1 MWIYL
6 LIGLLFLILALEGY
20 FKGGINGVI
29 TLFGVILA
37 INFSDSFGGLAF
49 GWFTEG
55 KWPIDVNPFWH
66 RAMPIL
72 FGFISL
78 VLIFAIAGF
87 VVSVIVRKRLSDRWD
102 EFKLENF
109 KIMNRKLGLCIGMV
123 TALIYSVTMLSI
135 IYSLGNFTVPFK
147 QDSGDE
153 GLLAKLN
160 EARIQLDDT
169 PFLGIAAAYDTT
181 PELHYEVRNL
191 LMKIWNDRGK
201 KLQDLLTAYPGFYAL
216 AEETEIKSL
225 IGSQGSDS
233 SSEDSGDS
241 YTDDSYTVS
250 DEGSGTGESL
260 YEMWKSGDSLTLDQ
274 ILSNSDVVNSINNR
288 YEELKA
294 IEAGSKEEKKLL
306 NFMNDI
312 EQFFETGQS
321 DLYGRD
327 RIVGR
332 WKFAKNASLR
342 ATKENYVDVSSVEEM
357 RAIGSRM
364 NQMQGVWAKV
374 WPESDG
380 NVIRF
385 YGYSKSAMFSQVL
398 NGVKG
403 IYQKA
408 LDEGEIEDEDGVIG
422 NYNFSRP
429 AEYGQAYGQ
438 EGEEEGGSKQADI
451 ETTKRMIQWVN
462 NNKPEYIPSKFASA
476 RLAQNRGANSRAQLI
491 SSKGEWS
498 GSGSLYRLNVDGVRE
513 EISKELMLFVGVAG
527 RGIVLKGKNV
537 KANLIEAAEQKQLS
551 KDDKKRTE
559 RMQIR
564 LGKDVLV
571 FTRF

>member
-29 TLFGVILA
+29 TLLGVILA

-87 VVSVIVRKRLSDRWD
+87 VVSMIVRKRLSDRWD
-102 EFKLENF
+102 EFQLDNF

-123 TALIYSVTMLSI
+123 TALIYSVMMLSI
-135 IYSLGNFTVPFK
+135 IYSLGNFTVPLK

-160 EARIQLDDT
+160 QARIQLDDT
-169 PFLGIAAAYDTT
+169 PFLGIAAAYDKT

-191 LMKIWNDRGK
+191 LMKIWDDRGK

-216 AEETEIKSL
+216 AEESEIKSL
-225 IGSQGSDS
+225 IGSEGSDS

-241 YTDDSYTVS
+241 YADDSYAVS

-260 YEMWKSGDSLTLDQ
+260 YEMWKSGDSLTLEQ
-274 ILSNSDVVNSINNR
+274 ILSNSDVVNAINNR

-306 NFMNDI
+306 DFMNDI

-403 IYQKA
+403 VYQKA

-422 NYNFSRP
+422 DYNFSRP

-438 EGEEEGGSKQADI
+438 EGEEAGESKQADI

-498 GSGSLYRLNVDGVRE
+498 GSGSLYRLNVDGVQE
-513 EISKELMLFVGVAG
+513 KISKELMLFVGVAG
-527 RGIVLKGKNV
+527 REIVLKGKNV
-537 KANLIEAAEQKQLS
+537 KANLVEAAEQEQLS
-551 KDDKKRTE
+551 KDDKQRTE

>member
-20 FKGGINGVI
+20 FKGGINGLI
-29 TLFGVILA
+29 TLIGVVLA
-37 INFSDSFGGLAF
+37 VNFSDAFGGFAF
-49 GWFTEG
+49 GWYTDG

-66 RAMPIL
+66 RAMPSL

-87 VVSVIVRKRLSDRWD
+87 VVSMIVRKRLSDRWD
-102 EFKLENF
+102 EFQLDNF
-109 KIMNRKLGLCIGMV
+109 KGMNRKFGLCTGLV
-123 TALIYSVTMLSI
+123 NALIYSVMMLAI
-135 IYSLGNFTVPFK
+135 IYRLGNFTVPFK

-160 EARIQLDDT
+160 EARVQLDDT
-169 PFLGIAAAYDTT
+169 PFLNIAAAYDKT
-181 PELHYEVRNL
+181 PDLHYQVQDL
-191 LMKIWNDRGK
+191 IMKIWDDRGRN
-201 KLQDLLTAYPGFYAL
+201 LQDLLTAYPGFYAL
-216 AEETEIKSL
+216 AEESEIKSL
-225 IGSQGSDS
+225 IESGESDS
-233 SSEDSGDS
+233 S
-241 YTDDSYTVS
+241 DDSYAVS

-260 YEMWKSGDSLTLDQ
+260 YEMWKNGDSLTLDQ
-274 ILSNSDVVNSINNR
+274 ILSNSDVVAAINNR
-288 YEELKA
+288 YEELKS
-294 IEAGSKEEKKLL
+294 IDAGSKEEKQLINLIDDIK
-306 NFMNDI
+306 NF
-312 EQFFETGQS
+312 FLTGQS

-332 WKFAKNASLR
+332 WKFARNASLR
-342 ATKENYVDVSSVEEM
+342 ATKENYVDVSSVDEM

-364 NQMQGVWAKV
+364 VQMEGVWAKV
-374 WPESDG
+374 WPENDG

-385 YGYSKSAMFSQVL
+385 YGYSKSAMYAEVL
-398 NGVKG
+398 KDVNE

-408 LDEGEIEDEDGVIG
+408 LDEGEIEEEDSLG
-422 NYNFSRP
+422 NYNYSRP
-429 AEYGQAYGQ
+429 VEYGQ
-438 EGEEEGGSKQADI
+438 EGVEEGENKKVDTEA
-451 ETTKRMIQWVN
+451 TKKMIQWVET
-462 NNKPEYIPSKFASA
+462 NKPGYIPLMFAAA
-476 RLAQNRGANSRAQLI
+476 REDQKRGANSRAQLI

-498 GSGSLYRLNVDGVRE
+498 GAGSLYRLNVNGVQE
-513 EISKELMLFVGVAG
+513 KISRGLMPFVGAAG

-537 KANLIEAAEQKQLS
+537 KANLVEASEQKKSS
-551 KDDKKRTE
+551 KDDKKRAE

>member
-29 TLFGVILA
+29 TLLGVILA

-87 VVSVIVRKRLSDRWD
+87 VVSMIVRKRLSDRWD
-102 EFKLENF
+102 EFQLDNF

-123 TALIYSVTMLSI
+123 TALIYSVMMLSI

-160 EARIQLDDT
+160 QARIQLDDT
-169 PFLGIAAAYDTT
+169 PFLGIAAAYDKT

-191 LMKIWNDRGK
+191 LMKIWDDRGK

-216 AEETEIKSL
+216 AEESEIKSL
-225 IGSQGSDS
+225 IGSEGSDS

-241 YTDDSYTVS
+241 YADDSYAVS

-260 YEMWKSGDSLTLDQ
+260 YEMWKSGDSLTLEQ
-274 ILSNSDVVNSINNR
+274 ILSNSDVVNAINNR

-306 NFMNDI
+306 DFMNDI

-403 IYQKA
+403 VYQKA

-422 NYNFSRP
+422 DYNFSRP

-438 EGEEEGGSKQADI
+438 EGEEEGDSKQANI

-498 GSGSLYRLNVDGVRE
+498 GSGSLYRLNVDGVQE
-513 EISKELMLFVGVAG
+513 KISKELMLFVGVAG
-527 RGIVLKGKNV
+527 REIVLKGKNV
-537 KANLIEAAEQKQLS
+537 KANLVEAAEQEQLS
-551 KDDKKRTE
+551 KDDKQRTE

>member
-29 TLFGVILA
+29 TLLGVILA

-87 VVSVIVRKRLSDRWD
+87 VVSMIVRKRLSDRWD
-102 EFKLENF
+102 EFQLDNF

-123 TALIYSVTMLSI
+123 TALIYSVMMLSI
-135 IYSLGNFTVPFK
+135 IYSLGNFTVPLK

-160 EARIQLDDT
+160 QARIQLDDT
-169 PFLGIAAAYDTT
+169 PFLGIAAAYDKT

-191 LMKIWNDRGK
+191 LMKIWDDRGK

-216 AEETEIKSL
+216 AEESEIKSL
-225 IGSQGSDS
+225 IGSEGSDS

-241 YTDDSYTVS
+241 YADDSYAVS

-274 ILSNSDVVNSINNR
+274 ILSNSDVVNAINNR

-403 IYQKA
+403 VYQKA

-422 NYNFSRP
+422 DYNFSRP

-438 EGEEEGGSKQADI
+438 EGEEEGESKQADI

-498 GSGSLYRLNVDGVRE
+498 GSGSLYRLNVDGVQE
-513 EISKELMLFVGVAG
+513 KISKELMLFVGVAG
-527 RGIVLKGKNV
+527 REIVLKGKNV
-537 KANLIEAAEQKQLS
+537 KANLVEAAEQEQLS
-551 KDDKKRTE
+551 KDDKQRTE

>member
-20 FKGGINGVI
+20 FKGGINGLI
-29 TLFGVILA
+29 TLIGVVLA
-37 INFSDSFGGLAF
+37 VNFSDAFGGFAF
-49 GWFTEG
+49 GWYTDG

-66 RAMPIL
+66 RAMPSL

-87 VVSVIVRKRLSDRWD
+87 VVSTIVRKRLSDRWD
-102 EFKLENF
+102 EFQLDNF
-109 KIMNRKLGLCIGMV
+109 KGMNRKFGLCTGLV
-123 TALIYSVTMLSI
+123 TALIYSVMMLAI
-135 IYSLGNFTVPFK
+135 IYRLGNFTVPFK

-160 EARIQLDDT
+160 EARVQLDHT
-169 PFLGIAAAYDTT
+169 PFLNIAAAYDKT
-181 PELHYEVRNL
+181 PDLHYQVQDL
-191 LMKIWNDRGK
+191 IMKIWDDRGRN
-201 KLQDLLTAYPGFYAL
+201 LQDLLTAYPGFYAL
-216 AEETEIKSL
+216 AEESEIKSL
-225 IGSQGSDS
+225 IESGESES
-233 SSEDSGDS
+233 S
-241 YTDDSYTVS
+241 DDSYAVS

-260 YEMWKSGDSLTLDQ
+260 YEMWKNGDSLTLDQ
-274 ILSNSDVVNSINNR
+274 ILSNSDVVAAINNR
-288 YEELKA
+288 YEELKS
-294 IEAGSKEEKKLL
+294 IDAGSKEEKQLISLIDDIK
-306 NFMNDI
+306 NF
-312 EQFFETGQS
+312 FLTGQS

-342 ATKENYVDVSSVEEM
+342 ATKENYVDVSSVDEM

-364 NQMQGVWAKV
+364 VQMEGVWAKV
-374 WPESDG
+374 WPENDG

-385 YGYSKSAMFSQVL
+385 YGCSKSAMYAEVL
-398 NGVKG
+398 KDVNE

-408 LDEGEIEDEDGVIG
+408 LDEGEIEEEDSLG
-422 NYNFSRP
+422 NYNYSRP
-429 AEYGQAYGQ
+429 EEYGQ
-438 EGEEEGGSKQADI
+438 EGVEEGENKKVDTEA
-451 ETTKRMIQWVN
+451 TKKMIQWVET
-462 NNKPEYIPSKFASA
+462 NKPGYIPLMFAAA
-476 RLAQNRGANSRAQLI
+476 REDQKRGANSRAQLI
-491 SSKGEWS
+491 SSKGDWS
-498 GSGSLYRLNVDGVRE
+498 GAGSLYRLNVNGVQE
-513 EISKELMLFVGVAG
+513 EISRGLMPFVGAAG

-537 KANLIEAAEQKQLS
+537 KANLVEASEQKKSS
-551 KDDKKRTE
+551 KEDKKRAE

>member
-6 LIGLLFLILALEGY
+6 LIGFLFLILALEGY
-20 FKGGINGVI
+20 FKGGINGLI
-29 TLFGVILA
+29 TLLGVVLA
-37 INFSDSFGGLAF
+37 VNFSDAFGGLAF
-49 GWFTEG
+49 GWYTDG

-66 RAMPIL
+66 RAMPSL

-87 VVSVIVRKRLSDRWD
+87 VVSMIVRKRLSDRWD
-102 EFKLENF
+102 EFQLDNF
-109 KIMNRKLGLCIGMV
+109 KGMNRKFGLCTGLV
-123 TALIYSVTMLSI
+123 NALIYSVMMLAI
-135 IYSLGNFTVPFK
+135 IYRLGNFTVPFK

-160 EARIQLDDT
+160 EARVQLDDT
-169 PFLGIAAAYDTT
+169 PFLNIAAAYDKT
-181 PELHYEVRNL
+181 PDLHYEVQDL
-191 LMKIWNDRGK
+191 IMKIWDDRGRN
-201 KLQDLLTAYPGFYAL
+201 LQDLLTAYPGFYAL
-216 AEETEIKSL
+216 AEESEIKSL
-225 IGSQGSDS
+225 IESGESES
-233 SSEDSGDS
+233 S
-241 YTDDSYTVS
+241 DDSYAVS

-260 YEMWKSGDSLTLDQ
+260 YEMWKNGDSLTLDQ
-274 ILSNSDVVNSINNR
+274 ILSNSDVVAAINNR
-288 YEELKA
+288 YEELKS
-294 IEAGSKEEKKLL
+294 IDAGSKEEKQLISLIDDIK
-306 NFMNDI
+306 NF
-312 EQFFETGQS
+312 FLTGQS

-342 ATKENYVDVSSVEEM
+342 ATKENYVDVSSVDEM

-364 NQMQGVWAKV
+364 VQMEGVWAKV
-374 WPESDG
+374 WPENDG

-385 YGYSKSAMFSQVL
+385 YGYSKSAMYAEVL
-398 NGVKG
+398 KDVNE

-408 LDEGEIEDEDGVIG
+408 LDEGEIEEEDSLG
-422 NYNFSRP
+422 NYNYSRP
-429 AEYGQAYGQ
+429 VEYGQ
-438 EGEEEGGSKQADI
+438 EGVEEGENKKVDTEA
-451 ETTKRMIQWVN
+451 TKKMIQWVET
-462 NNKPEYIPSKFASA
+462 NKPGYIPLMFAAA
-476 RLAQNRGANSRAQLI
+476 REDQKRGANSRAQLI

-498 GSGSLYRLNVDGVRE
+498 GAGSLYRLNVNGVQE
-513 EISKELMLFVGVAG
+513 KISRGLMPFVGAAG

-537 KANLIEAAEQKQLS
+537 KANLVEASEQKKSS
-551 KDDKKRTE
+551 KDEKKRTE

>member
-29 TLFGVILA
+29 TLLGVILA

-87 VVSVIVRKRLSDRWD
+87 VVSMIVRKRLSDRWD
-102 EFKLENF
+102 EFQLDNF
-109 KIMNRKLGLCIGMV
+109 KIMNRKFGLCIGMV
-123 TALIYSVTMLSI
+123 TALIYSVMMLSI

-160 EARIQLDDT
+160 QARIQLDDT
-169 PFLGIAAAYDTT
+169 PFLGIAAAYDKT

-191 LMKIWNDRGK
+191 LMKIWDDRGK

-216 AEETEIKSL
+216 AEESEIKSL
-225 IGSQGSDS
+225 IGSEGSDS

-241 YTDDSYTVS
+241 YADDSYAVS

-260 YEMWKSGDSLTLDQ
+260 YEMWKSGDSLTLEQ
-274 ILSNSDVVNSINNR
+274 ILSNSDVVNAINNR

-306 NFMNDI
+306 DFMNDI

-403 IYQKA
+403 VYQKA

-422 NYNFSRP
+422 DYNFSRP

-438 EGEEEGGSKQADI
+438 EGEEEGESKQADI

-498 GSGSLYRLNVDGVRE
+498 GSGSLYRLNVDGVQE
-513 EISKELMLFVGVAG
+513 KISKELMLFVGVAG
-527 RGIVLKGKNV
+527 REIVLKGKNV
-537 KANLIEAAEQKQLS
+537 KANLVEAAEQEQLS
-551 KDDKKRTE
+551 KDDKQRTE

>member
-29 TLFGVILA
+29 TLLGVILA

-87 VVSVIVRKRLSDRWD
+87 VVSMIVRKRLSDRWD
-102 EFKLENF
+102 EFQLDNF

-123 TALIYSVTMLSI
+123 TALIYSVMMLSI

-160 EARIQLDDT
+160 QARIQLDDT
-169 PFLGIAAAYDTT
+169 PFLGIAAAYDKT

-191 LMKIWNDRGK
+191 LMKIWDDRGK

-216 AEETEIKSL
+216 AEESEIKSL
-225 IGSQGSDS
+225 IGSEGSDS

-241 YTDDSYTVS
+241 YADDSYAVS

-274 ILSNSDVVNSINNR
+274 ILSNSDVVNAINNR

-306 NFMNDI
+306 DFMNDI

-403 IYQKA
+403 VYQKA

-438 EGEEEGGSKQADI
+438 EGEEEGDSKQANI

-498 GSGSLYRLNVDGVRE
+498 GSGSLYRLNVDGVQE
-513 EISKELMLFVGVAG
+513 KISKELMLFVGVAG
-527 RGIVLKGKNV
+527 REIVLKGKNV
-537 KANLIEAAEQKQLS
+537 KANLVEAAEQEELS
-551 KDDKKRTE
+551 KDDKQRTE

>member
-29 TLFGVILA
+29 TLLGVILA

-87 VVSVIVRKRLSDRWD
+87 VVSMIVRKRLSDRWD
-102 EFKLENF
+102 EFQLDNF

-123 TALIYSVTMLSI
+123 TALIYSVMMLSI

-160 EARIQLDDT
+160 QARIQLDDT
-169 PFLGIAAAYDTT
+169 PFLGIAAAYDKT

-191 LMKIWNDRGK
+191 LMKIWDDRGK

-216 AEETEIKSL
+216 AEESEIKSL
-225 IGSQGSDS
+225 IGSEGSDS

-241 YTDDSYTVS
+241 YADDSYAVS

-274 ILSNSDVVNSINNR
+274 ILSNSDVVNAINNR

-306 NFMNDI
+306 DFMNDI

-403 IYQKA
+403 VYQKA

-422 NYNFSRP
+422 DYNFSRP

-438 EGEEEGGSKQADI
+438 EGEEEGDSKQADI

-498 GSGSLYRLNVDGVRE
+498 GSGSLYRLNVDGVQE
-513 EISKELMLFVGVAG
+513 KISKELMLFVGVAG
-527 RGIVLKGKNV
+527 REIVLKGKNV
-537 KANLIEAAEQKQLS
+537 KANLVEAAEQEQLS
-551 KDDKKRTE
+551 KDDKQRTE

>member
-29 TLFGVILA
+29 TLLGVILA

-87 VVSVIVRKRLSDRWD
+87 VVSMIVRKRLSDRWD
-102 EFKLENF
+102 EFQLDNF

-123 TALIYSVTMLSI
+123 TALIYSVMMLSI

-160 EARIQLDDT
+160 QARIQLDDT
-169 PFLGIAAAYDTT
+169 PFLGIAAAYDKT

-191 LMKIWNDRGK
+191 LMKIWDDRGK

-216 AEETEIKSL
+216 AEESEIKSL
-225 IGSQGSDS
+225 IGSEGSDS

-241 YTDDSYTVS
+241 YADDSYAVS

-274 ILSNSDVVNSINNR
+274 ILSNSDVVNAINNR

-306 NFMNDI
+306 DFMNDI

-403 IYQKA
+403 VYQKA

-438 EGEEEGGSKQADI
+438 EGEEEGESKQADI

-498 GSGSLYRLNVDGVRE
+498 GSGSLYRLNVDGVQE
-513 EISKELMLFVGVAG
+513 KISKELMLFVGVAG
-527 RGIVLKGKNV
+527 REIVLKGKNV
-537 KANLIEAAEQKQLS
+537 KANLVEAAEQEQLS
-551 KDDKKRTE
+551 KDDKQRTE

>member
-20 FKGGINGVI
+20 FKGGINGLI
-29 TLFGVILA
+29 TLLGVVLA
-37 INFSDSFGGLAF
+37 VNFSDAFGGLAF
-49 GWFTEG
+49 GWYTDG

-66 RAMPIL
+66 RTMPSI

-87 VVSVIVRKRLSDRWD
+87 VVSTIVRKRLSDRWD
-102 EFKLENF
+102 EFQLDNF
-109 KIMNRKLGLCIGMV
+109 KGVNRKFGLCTGLV
-123 TALIYSVTMLSI
+123 TALIYSVMMLAI
-135 IYSLGNFTVPFK
+135 IYRLGNFTVPFK

-160 EARIQLDDT
+160 EARVQLDDT
-169 PFLGIAAAYDTT
+169 PFLNIAAAYDKT
-181 PELHYEVRNL
+181 PDLHYQVQDL
-191 LMKIWNDRGK
+191 LMKIWDDRGRN
-201 KLQDLLTAYPGFYAL
+201 LQDLLTAYPGFYAL
-216 AEETEIKSL
+216 AEESEIKSL
-225 IGSQGSDS
+225 IESGESES
-233 SSEDSGDS
+233 S
-241 YTDDSYTVS
+241 DDSYAVS

-260 YEMWKSGDSLTLDQ
+260 YEMWKNGDSLTLDQ
-274 ILSNSDVVNSINNR
+274 ILSNSDVVAAINNR
-288 YEELKA
+288 YEELKT
-294 IEAGSKEEKKLL
+294 IDAGSKEEKQLINLIDDIK
-306 NFMNDI
+306 NF
-312 EQFFETGQS
+312 FLTGQS

-332 WKFAKNASLR
+332 WKFARNASLR
-342 ATKENYVDVSSVEEM
+342 ATKENYVDVSSVDEM

-364 NQMQGVWAKV
+364 VQMEGVWAKV
-374 WPESDG
+374 WPENDG

-385 YGYSKSAMFSQVL
+385 YGYSKSAMYAEVL
-398 NGVKG
+398 KDVNE

-408 LDEGEIEDEDGVIG
+408 LDEGEIEEEDSLG
-422 NYNFSRP
+422 NYNYSRP
-429 AEYGQAYGQ
+429 AEYGRE
-438 EGEEEGGSKQADI
+438 EGEEGENKKVDTEA
-451 ETTKRMIQWVN
+451 TKKMIQWVET
-462 NNKPEYIPSKFASA
+462 NKPGYIPLMFAAA
-476 RLAQNRGANSRAQLI
+476 REDQKRGANSRAQLI

-498 GSGSLYRLNVDGVRE
+498 GAGSLYRLNVNGVQE
-513 EISKELMLFVGVAG
+513 KISRGLMPFVGAAG

-537 KANLIEAAEQKQLS
+537 KANLVEASEQKKSS
-551 KDDKKRTE
+551 KDEKKRAE

>member
-29 TLFGVILA
+29 TLFGVIVA
-37 INFSDSFGGLAF
+37 VNFSDSFGGLAF

-87 VVSVIVRKRLSDRWD
+87 VVSMIVRKRLSDRWD
-102 EFKLENF
+102 EFQLDNF

-123 TALIYSVTMLSI
+123 TALIYSVMMLSI

-160 EARIQLDDT
+160 QARIQLDDT
-169 PFLGIAAAYDTT
+169 PFLGIAAAYDKT

-191 LMKIWNDRGK
+191 LMKIWDDRGK

-216 AEETEIKSL
+216 AEESEIKSL
-225 IGSQGSDS
+225 IGSEGSDS

-241 YTDDSYTVS
+241 YADDSYAVS

-260 YEMWKSGDSLTLDQ
+260 YEMWKSGDSLTLEQ
-274 ILSNSDVVNSINNR
+274 ILSNSDVVNVINNR

-306 NFMNDI
+306 DFMNDI

-403 IYQKA
+403 VYQKA

-422 NYNFSRP
+422 DYNFSRP

-438 EGEEEGGSKQADI
+438 EGEEEGDSKQANI

-498 GSGSLYRLNVDGVRE
+498 GSGSLYRLNVDGVQE
-513 EISKELMLFVGVAG
+513 KISKELMLFVGVAG
-527 RGIVLKGKNV
+527 REIVLKGKNV
-537 KANLIEAAEQKQLS
+537 KANLVEAAEQEQLS
-551 KDDKKRTE
+551 KDDKQRTE

>member
-29 TLFGVILA
+29 TLLGVILA

-87 VVSVIVRKRLSDRWD
+87 VVSMIVRKRLSDRWD
-102 EFKLENF
+102 EFQLDNF
-109 KIMNRKLGLCIGMV
+109 KIMNRKLGVCIGMV
-123 TALIYSVTMLSI
+123 TPLIYSVMMLSI

-160 EARIQLDDT
+160 QARIQLDDT
-169 PFLGIAAAYDTT
+169 PFLGIAAAYDKT

-191 LMKIWNDRGK
+191 LMKIWDDRGK

-216 AEETEIKSL
+216 AEESEIKSL
-225 IGSQGSDS
+225 IGSEGSDS

-241 YTDDSYTVS
+241 YADDSYAVS

-260 YEMWKSGDSLTLDQ
+260 YEMWKSGDSLTLEQ
-274 ILSNSDVVNSINNR
+274 ILSNSDVVNAINNR

-294 IEAGSKEEKKLL
+294 IEPGSKEEKKLL
-306 NFMNDI
+306 DFMNDL

-321 DLYGRD
+321 DLYGRY

-403 IYQKA
+403 VYQKA

-438 EGEEEGGSKQADI
+438 EGEEEGESKQADI
-451 ETTKRMIQWVN
+451 ETTKRMIQWVST
-462 NNKPEYIPSKFASA
+462 NKPEYIPSKFASA

-527 RGIVLKGKNV
+527 REIVLKGKNV
-537 KANLIEAAEQKQLS
+537 KANLVEAAEQEQLS
-551 KDDKKRTE
+551 KDDKQRTE

>member
-29 TLFGVILA
+29 TLLGVILA

-87 VVSVIVRKRLSDRWD
+87 VVSMIVRKRLSDRWD
-102 EFKLENF
+102 EFQLDNF

-123 TALIYSVTMLSI
+123 TALIYSVMMLSI
-135 IYSLGNFTVPFK
+135 IYSLGNFTVPLK

-160 EARIQLDDT
+160 QARIQLDDT
-169 PFLGIAAAYDTT
+169 PFLGIAAAYDKT

-191 LMKIWNDRGK
+191 LMKIWDDRGK

-216 AEETEIKSL
+216 AEESEIKSL
-225 IGSQGSDS
+225 IGSEGSDS

-241 YTDDSYTVS
+241 YADDSYAVS

-260 YEMWKSGDSLTLDQ
+260 YEMWKSGDSLTLEQ
-274 ILSNSDVVNSINNR
+274 ILSNSDVVNAINNR

-306 NFMNDI
+306 DFMNDI

-403 IYQKA
+403 VYQKA

-422 NYNFSRP
+422 DYNFSRP

-438 EGEEEGGSKQADI
+438 EGEEEGESKQADI

-498 GSGSLYRLNVDGVRE
+498 GSGSLYRLNVDGVQE
-513 EISKELMLFVGVAG
+513 KISKELMLFVGVAG
-527 RGIVLKGKNV
+527 REIVLKGKNV
-537 KANLIEAAEQKQLS
+537 KANLVEAAEQEQLS
-551 KDDKKRTE
+551 KDDKQRTE

>member
-29 TLFGVILA
+29 TLLGVILA

-87 VVSVIVRKRLSDRWD
+87 VVSMIVRKRLSDRWD
-102 EFKLENF
+102 EFQLDNF
-109 KIMNRKLGLCIGMV
+109 KIMNRKLGLCSGMV
-123 TALIYSVTMLSI
+123 TALIYSVMMLSI

-160 EARIQLDDT
+160 QARIQLDDT
-169 PFLGIAAAYDTT
+169 PFLGIAAAYDKT

-191 LMKIWNDRGK
+191 LMKIWDDRGK

-216 AEETEIKSL
+216 AEESEIKSL
-225 IGSQGSDS
+225 IGSEGSDS

-241 YTDDSYTVS
+241 YADDSYAVS

-260 YEMWKSGDSLTLDQ
+260 YEMWKSGDSLTLEQ
-274 ILSNSDVVNSINNR
+274 ILSNSDVVNAINNR

-306 NFMNDI
+306 DFMNDI

-403 IYQKA
+403 VYQKA

-422 NYNFSRP
+422 DYNFSRP

-438 EGEEEGGSKQADI
+438 EGEEEGDSKQANI

-498 GSGSLYRLNVDGVRE
+498 GSGSLYRLNVDGVQE
-513 EISKELMLFVGVAG
+513 KISKELMLFVGVAG
-527 RGIVLKGKNV
+527 REIVLKGKNV
-537 KANLIEAAEQKQLS
+537 KANLVEAAEQEQLS
-551 KDDKKRTE
+551 KDDKQRTE

>member
-29 TLFGVILA
+29 TLLGVILA

-87 VVSVIVRKRLSDRWD
+87 VVSMIVRKRLSDRWD
-102 EFKLENF
+102 EFQLDNF

-123 TALIYSVTMLSI
+123 TALIYSVMMLSI

-160 EARIQLDDT
+160 QARIQLDDT
-169 PFLGIAAAYDTT
+169 PFLGIAAAYDKT

-191 LMKIWNDRGK
+191 LMKIWDDRGK

-216 AEETEIKSL
+216 AEESEIKSL
-225 IGSQGSDS
+225 IGSEGSDS

-241 YTDDSYTVS
+241 YAVS

-274 ILSNSDVVNSINNR
+274 ILSNSDVVNAINNR

-306 NFMNDI
+306 DFMNDI

-403 IYQKA
+403 VYQKA

-422 NYNFSRP
+422 DYNFSRP

-438 EGEEEGGSKQADI
+438 EGEEEGESKQADI

-498 GSGSLYRLNVDGVRE
+498 GSGSLYRLNVDGVQE
-513 EISKELMLFVGVAG
+513 KISKELMLFVGVAG

-537 KANLIEAAEQKQLS
+537 KANLVEAAEQEQLS
-551 KDDKKRTE
+551 KDDKQRTE

>member
-29 TLFGVILA
+29 TLLGVILA

-87 VVSVIVRKRLSDRWD
+87 VVSMIVRKRLSDRWD
-102 EFKLENF
+102 EFQLDNF

-123 TALIYSVTMLSI
+123 TALIYSVMMLSI

-160 EARIQLDDT
+160 QARIQLDDT
-169 PFLGIAAAYDTT
+169 PFLGIAAAYDKT

-191 LMKIWNDRGK
+191 LMKIWDDRGK
-201 KLQDLLTAYPGFYAL
+201 KLQDLFTAYPGFYAL
-216 AEETEIKSL
+216 AEESEIKSL
-225 IGSQGSDS
+225 IGSEGSDS

-241 YTDDSYTVS
+241 YADDSYAVS

-274 ILSNSDVVNSINNR
+274 ILSNSDVVNAINNR

-306 NFMNDI
+306 DFMNDI

-403 IYQKA
+403 VYQKA

-422 NYNFSRP
+422 DYNFSRP

-438 EGEEEGGSKQADI
+438 EGEEEGESKQADI

-498 GSGSLYRLNVDGVRE
+498 GSGSLYRLNVDGVQE
-513 EISKELMLFVGVAG
+513 KISKELMLFVGVAG
-527 RGIVLKGKNV
+527 REIVLKGKNV
-537 KANLIEAAEQKQLS
+537 KANLVEAAEQEQLS
-551 KDDKKRTE
+551 KDDKQRTE

>member
-20 FKGGINGVI
+20 FKGGINGAI
-29 TLFGVILA
+29 TLLGVVLA

-49 GWFTEG
+49 SWFTDG

-66 RAMPIL
+66 RAMPTL
-72 FGFISL
+72 FGFIAL
-78 VLIFAIAGF
+78 VLIFAIAGI
-87 VVSVIVRKRLSDRWD
+87 VVSMIVRKRLSDRWD
-102 EFKLENF
+102 EFQLNNF
-109 KIMNRKLGLCIGMV
+109 KRMNRKLGLCTGLV
-123 TALIYSVTMLSI
+123 TALIYSVMMLSI
-135 IYSLGNFTVPFK
+135 IYRLGNFTVPLK

-160 EARIQLDDT
+160 EARVQLDDT
-169 PFLGIAAAYDTT
+169 PFLGIAAAYDKT

-191 LMKIWNDRGK
+191 IMLIWDDRGK

-216 AEETEIKSL
+216 AEESEIKSL
-225 IGSQGSDS
+225 IGSEDESDS
-233 SSEDSGDS
+233 SSEDSYSEDS
-241 YTDDSYTVS
+241 YASS
-250 DEGSGTGESL
+250 DEESGSGESL
-260 YEMWKSGDSLTLDQ
+260 YEMWKSGDSLTLEQ
-274 ILSNSDVVNSINNR
+274 ILSNSDVVAAINNR

-294 IEAGSKEEKKLL
+294 IEPGSKEAKKLL
-306 NFMNDI
+306 KFMGDI
-312 EQFFETGQS
+312 EKFFETGQS
-321 DLYGRD
+321 NLYGRD

-357 RAIGSRM
+357 RAIGGRM
-364 NQMQGVWAKV
+364 SKMEGVWAKV

-385 YGYSKSAMFSQVL
+385 YGYSKSAMYAEVL
-398 NGVKG
+398 KDVKEV
-403 IYQKA
+403 YQKA
-408 LDEGEIEDEDGVIG
+408 LDEGEIEEDDNLGD
-422 NYNFSRP
+422 YNFSRP
-429 AEYGQAYGQ
+429 AEYGQTYGQ
-438 EGEEEGGSKQADI
+438 EEGEEGENNQVDI
-451 ETTKRMIQWVN
+451 EATKKMIQWVST
-462 NNKPEYIPSKFASA
+462 NKPGYIPLMFTAA
-476 RLAQNRGANSRAQLI
+476 REDQNRGANSRAQLI

-498 GSGSLYRLNVDGVRE
+498 GSGSLYRLDVNGVQE
-513 EISKELMLFVGVAG
+513 KLSKELMLFVGTAG
-527 RGIVLKGKNV
+527 RGIALKGKNV
-537 KANLIEAAEQKQLS
+537 KANLVEATERNTSS
-551 KDDKKRTE
+551 KDEKERSE

>member
-29 TLFGVILA
+29 TLLGVILA

-87 VVSVIVRKRLSDRWD
+87 VVSMIVRKRLSDRWD
-102 EFKLENF
+102 EFQLDNF
-109 KIMNRKLGLCIGMV
+109 KIMNRKLGLCTGMV
-123 TALIYSVTMLSI
+123 TALIYSVMMLSI

-160 EARIQLDDT
+160 QARIQLDDT
-169 PFLGIAAAYDTT
+169 PFLGIAAAYDKT

-191 LMKIWNDRGK
+191 LMKIWDDRGK

-216 AEETEIKSL
+216 AEESEIKSL
-225 IGSQGSDS
+225 IGSEGSDS
-233 SSEDSGDS
+233 SSEDSGES
-241 YTDDSYTVS
+241 YADDSYAVS

-274 ILSNSDVVNSINNR
+274 ILSNSDVVNAINNR

-306 NFMNDI
+306 DFMNDI

-403 IYQKA
+403 VYQKA

-438 EGEEEGGSKQADI
+438 EGEEEGESKQADI

-498 GSGSLYRLNVDGVRE
+498 GSGSLYRLNVDGVQE
-513 EISKELMLFVGVAG
+513 KISKELMLFVGVAG
-527 RGIVLKGKNV
+527 REIVLKGKNV
-537 KANLIEAAEQKQLS
+537 KANLVEAAEQEQLS
-551 KDDKKRTE
+551 KDDKQRTE

>member
-29 TLFGVILA
+29 TLLGVILA

-87 VVSVIVRKRLSDRWD
+87 VVSMIVRKRLSDRWD
-102 EFKLENF
+102 EFQLDNF
-109 KIMNRKLGLCIGMV
+109 KIMNRKFGLCIGMV
-123 TALIYSVTMLSI
+123 TALIYSVMMLSI

-160 EARIQLDDT
+160 QARIQLDDT
-169 PFLGIAAAYDTT
+169 PFLGIAAAYDKT

-191 LMKIWNDRGK
+191 LMKIWDDRGK

-216 AEETEIKSL
+216 AEESEIKSL
-225 IGSQGSDS
+225 IGSEGSDS

-241 YTDDSYTVS
+241 YADDSYAVS

-260 YEMWKSGDSLTLDQ
+260 YEMWKSGDSLTLEQ
-274 ILSNSDVVNSINNR
+274 ILSNSDVVNAINNR

-306 NFMNDI
+306 DFMNDI

-403 IYQKA
+403 VYQKA

-438 EGEEEGGSKQADI
+438 EGEEEGDSKQANI

-498 GSGSLYRLNVDGVRE
+498 GSGSLYRLNVDGVQE
-513 EISKELMLFVGVAG
+513 KISKELMLFVGVAG
-527 RGIVLKGKNV
+527 REIVLKGKNV
-537 KANLIEAAEQKQLS
+537 KANLVEAAEQEQLS
-551 KDDKKRTE
+551 KDDKQRTE

>member
-29 TLFGVILA
+29 TLLGVILA

-87 VVSVIVRKRLSDRWD
+87 VVSMIVRKRLSDRWD
-102 EFKLENF
+102 EFQLDNF

-123 TALIYSVTMLSI
+123 TALIYSVMMLSI

-160 EARIQLDDT
+160 QARIQLDDT
-169 PFLGIAAAYDTT
+169 PFLGIAAAYDKT

-191 LMKIWNDRGK
+191 LMKIWDDRGK

-216 AEETEIKSL
+216 AEESEIKSL
-225 IGSQGSDS
+225 IGSEGSDS

-241 YTDDSYTVS
+241 YADDSYAVS

-260 YEMWKSGDSLTLDQ
+260 YEMWKSGDSLTLEQ
-274 ILSNSDVVNSINNR
+274 ILSNSDVVNAINNR

-306 NFMNDI
+306 DFMNDI

-422 NYNFSRP
+422 DYNFSRP

-438 EGEEEGGSKQADI
+438 EGEEEGDSKQANI

-498 GSGSLYRLNVDGVRE
+498 GSGSLYRLNVDGVQE
-513 EISKELMLFVGVAG
+513 KISKELMLFVGVAG
-527 RGIVLKGKNV
+527 REIVLKGKNV
-537 KANLIEAAEQKQLS
+537 KANLVEAAEQEQLS
-551 KDDKKRTE
+551 KDDKQRTE

>member
-29 TLFGVILA
+29 TLLGVILA

-87 VVSVIVRKRLSDRWD
+87 VVSMIVRKRLSDRWD
-102 EFKLENF
+102 EFQLDNF

-123 TALIYSVTMLSI
+123 TALIYSVMMLSI

-160 EARIQLDDT
+160 QARIQLDDT
-169 PFLGIAAAYDTT
+169 PFLGIAAAYDKT

-191 LMKIWNDRGK
+191 LMKIWDDRGK

-216 AEETEIKSL
+216 AEESEIKSL
-225 IGSQGSDS
+225 IGSEGSDS

-241 YTDDSYTVS
+241 YADDSYAVS

-274 ILSNSDVVNSINNR
+274 ILSNSDVVNAINNR

-306 NFMNDI
+306 DFMNDI

-403 IYQKA
+403 VYQKA

-438 EGEEEGGSKQADI
+438 EGEEEGESKQADI

-476 RLAQNRGANSRAQLI
+476 RRAQNIGANSRAQLI

-498 GSGSLYRLNVDGVRE
+498 GSGSLYRLNVDGVQE
-513 EISKELMLFVGVAG
+513 KISKELMLFVGVAG
-527 RGIVLKGKNV
+527 REIVLKGKNV
-537 KANLIEAAEQKQLS
+537 KANLVEAAEQEQLS
-551 KDDKKRTE
+551 KDDKQRTE

>member
-29 TLFGVILA
+29 TLFGVIVA
-37 INFSDSFGGLAF
+37 VNFSDSFGGLAF

-87 VVSVIVRKRLSDRWD
+87 VVSMIVRKRLSDRWD
-102 EFKLENF
+102 EFQLENF
-109 KIMNRKLGLCIGMV
+109 KIMNRKLGLCSGMV
-123 TALIYSVTMLSI
+123 TALIYSVMMLSI
-135 IYSLGNFTVPFK
+135 IYSLGNFTVPLK

-191 LMKIWNDRGK
+191 LMKIWDDRGK

-274 ILSNSDVVNSINNR
+274 ILSNSDVVNAINNR

-403 IYQKA
+403 VYQKA

-422 NYNFSRP
+422 DYNFSRP

-438 EGEEEGGSKQADI
+438 EGEEESKQADI

-498 GSGSLYRLNVDGVRE
+498 GSGSLYRLNVDGVQE
-513 EISKELMLFVGVAG
+513 KISKELMLFVGVAG
-527 RGIVLKGKNV
+527 REIVLKGKNV
-537 KANLIEAAEQKQLS
+537 KANLVEAAEQEQFS
-551 KDDKKRTE
+551 KDDKQRTE

-564 LGKDVLV
+564 LGKDVLL
-571 FTRF
+571 

>member
-29 TLFGVILA
+29 TLLGVILA

-87 VVSVIVRKRLSDRWD
+87 VVSMIVRKRLSDRWD
-102 EFKLENF
+102 EFQLDNF

-123 TALIYSVTMLSI
+123 TALIYSVMMLSI

-160 EARIQLDDT
+160 QARIQLDDT
-169 PFLGIAAAYDTT
+169 PFLGIAAAYDKT

-191 LMKIWNDRGK
+191 LMKIWDDRGK

-225 IGSQGSDS
+225 IGSEGSDS

-241 YTDDSYTVS
+241 YADDSYAVS

-260 YEMWKSGDSLTLDQ
+260 YEMWKSGDSLTLEQ
-274 ILSNSDVVNSINNR
+274 ILSNSDVVNAINNR

-306 NFMNDI
+306 DFMNDI

-403 IYQKA
+403 VYQKA

-422 NYNFSRP
+422 DYNFSRP

-438 EGEEEGGSKQADI
+438 EGEEEGDSKQANI

-498 GSGSLYRLNVDGVRE
+498 GSGSLYRLNVDGVQE
-513 EISKELMLFVGVAG
+513 KISKELMLFVGVAG
-527 RGIVLKGKNV
+527 REIVLKGKNV
-537 KANLIEAAEQKQLS
+537 KANLVEAAEQEQLS
-551 KDDKKRTE
+551 KDDKQRTE

>member
-29 TLFGVILA
+29 TLLGVILA

-87 VVSVIVRKRLSDRWD
+87 VVSMIVRKRLSDRWD
-102 EFKLENF
+102 EFQLDNF
-109 KIMNRKLGLCIGMV
+109 KIMNRKFGLCIGMV
-123 TALIYSVTMLSI
+123 TALIYSVMMLSI

-160 EARIQLDDT
+160 QARIQLDDT
-169 PFLGIAAAYDTT
+169 PFLGIAAAYDKT

-191 LMKIWNDRGK
+191 LMKIWDDRGK

-225 IGSQGSDS
+225 IGSEGSDS

-241 YTDDSYTVS
+241 YADDSYAVS

-260 YEMWKSGDSLTLDQ
+260 YEMWKSGDSLTLEQ
-274 ILSNSDVVNSINNR
+274 ILSNSDVVNAINNR

-306 NFMNDI
+306 DFMNDL

-438 EGEEEGGSKQADI
+438 EGEEEGDSKQANI

-498 GSGSLYRLNVDGVRE
+498 GSGSLYRLNVDGVQE
-513 EISKELMLFVGVAG
+513 KISKELMLFVGVAG
-527 RGIVLKGKNV
+527 REIVLKGKNV
-537 KANLIEAAEQKQLS
+537 KANLVEAAEQEQLS
-551 KDDKKRTE
+551 KDDKQRTE

>member
-29 TLFGVILA
+29 TLLGVILA

-87 VVSVIVRKRLSDRWD
+87 VVSMIVRKRLSDRWD
-102 EFKLENF
+102 EFQLDNF
-109 KIMNRKLGLCIGMV
+109 KIMNRKLGLCTGMV
-123 TALIYSVTMLSI
+123 TALIYSVMMLSI

-160 EARIQLDDT
+160 QARIQLDDT
-169 PFLGIAAAYDTT
+169 PFLGIAAAYDKT

-191 LMKIWNDRGK
+191 LMKIWDDRGK

-216 AEETEIKSL
+216 AEESEITSL
-225 IGSQGSDS
+225 IGSEGSDS

-241 YTDDSYTVS
+241 YADDSYAVS

-274 ILSNSDVVNSINNR
+274 ILSNSDVVNAINNR

-306 NFMNDI
+306 DFMNDI

-403 IYQKA
+403 VYQKA

-438 EGEEEGGSKQADI
+438 EGEEEGESKQADI

-498 GSGSLYRLNVDGVRE
+498 GSGSLYRLNVDGVQE
-513 EISKELMLFVGVAG
+513 KISKELMLFVGVAG
-527 RGIVLKGKNV
+527 REIVLKGKNV
-537 KANLIEAAEQKQLS
+537 KANLVEAAEQEQLS
-551 KDDKKRTE
+551 KDDKQRTE

>member
-29 TLFGVILA
+29 TLLGVILA

-87 VVSVIVRKRLSDRWD
+87 VVSMIVRKRLSDRWD
-102 EFKLENF
+102 EFQLDNF

-123 TALIYSVTMLSI
+123 TALIYSVMMLSI

-160 EARIQLDDT
+160 QARIQLDDT
-169 PFLGIAAAYDTT
+169 PFLGIAAAYDKT

-191 LMKIWNDRGK
+191 LMKIWDDRGK

-216 AEETEIKSL
+216 AEESEIKSL
-225 IGSQGSDS
+225 IGSEGSDS

-241 YTDDSYTVS
+241 YADDSYAVS

-274 ILSNSDVVNSINNR
+274 ILSNSDVVNAINNR

-306 NFMNDI
+306 DFMNDI

-403 IYQKA
+403 VYQKA

-422 NYNFSRP
+422 DYNFSRP

-438 EGEEEGGSKQADI
+438 EGEEESKQADI

-498 GSGSLYRLNVDGVRE
+498 GSGSLYRLNVDGVQE
-513 EISKELMLFVGVAG
+513 KISKELMLFVGVAG
-527 RGIVLKGKNV
+527 REIVLKGKNV
-537 KANLIEAAEQKQLS
+537 KANLIEAAEQEELS
-551 KDDKKRTE
+551 KDDKQRTE